1 MRTVRWGSPLALIA
15 PCCHHNLQVRLQK
28 STRGAFP
35 ASRVHGIL
43 RERFG
48 DVLTDALRA
57 HILRLLGYRVDVME
71 FVGGEHTPR
80 NTLIRAIKTNAPASR
95 AWGRVWRDMQVWS
108 VPFLADA
115 LRVELDAA
123 RSRASES

>member
-1 MRTVRWGSPLALIA
+1 
-15 PCCHHNLQVRLQK
+15 LQVRLQK
-28 STRGAFP
+28 STAGAFP
-35 ASRVHGIL
+35 PLSRHGIL
-43 RERFG
+43 SERFG

-95 AWGRVWRDMQVWS
+95 AYWEEFDEICETWGV

-115 LRVELDAA
+115 LREELAAA
-123 RSRASES
+123 RARASANP